1 MSSAPPPTL
10 PILWSSFVMSHAL
23 FVGLSFFVPAEPM
36 AEASWVPALGLPAVV
51 AAGLA
56 AEGSVLGR
64 AASNLQTWFLL
75 RFALA
80 EVAGIVG
87 FVAWFVTGEHLVQLA
102 CAGAGLLAHLASFPT
117 GRAVETYAELSRR

>member
-10 PILWSSFVMSHAL
+10 PILWSSFVMSHGL
-23 FVGLSFFVPAEPM
+23 FVGLSFFLPPEPM
-36 AEASWVPALGLPAVV
+36 AEAGWGPALGLPAVV

-64 AASNLQTWFLL
+64 AAQNLQTWFLL

-87 FVAWFVTGEHLVQLA
+87 FIAWFLTGDHLVQLG
-102 CAGAGLLAHLASFPT
+102 CAGAGLLAHLAAFPT
-117 GRAVETYAELSRR
+117 ARAVETYAELSRR